1 MSGTEADGHRRGGE
15 TGRKSQV
22 PTNPELATTPQNSP
36 PQQPNRS
43 QWAGSPRVIPESAKD
58 HPGLPANDVTVRG
71 VTRHHQGVDQ
81 RENLLPATREGVAEF
96 SDEQTGPIPTVP
108 APPAT
113 HQSVTNA
120 GDMPAVELTS
130 PRTDP
135 IPLSGI
141 LAAQPLTP
149 AQYDVPGVRKGSWD
163 SRWPIDGA
171 DPASIPEAE
180 KKFKTPKPWWRKAI
194 NVAILLAVIAIS
206 LIVLQGKLPSLSSI
220 GSALS
225 SAIWWW
231 ILAAGAATVASVS
244 LFADQQ
250 RQLLIAFDT
259 RITRRR
265 ATAITY
271 ASTAITN
278 SVPAGAA
285 VSAGF
290 SFKQYRAAGATRSTA
305 ATVMVLS
312 GLISA
317 ITLVL
322 MYFLVLSLSAATPF
336 ITLIAQNTTI
346 AIVVGV
352 LLAGLAALILR
363 RVINGPK
370 ENTDEIPT
378 PRLDRFERR
387 WPRIAGVARDGL
399 ETLRQAQNV
408 RVRDWVWAITAT
420 MGKWTLE
427 GICLLTCALAFG
439 IRIDLLQLG
448 VLYLSVQLVRQ
459 IPLTPGGI
467 GPVET
472 ALLVGL
478 VATGAGH
485 GAAAAAVLIY
495 RVLSAWLIIP
505 VGFALLAEMKRRDAR
520 NGVIVS

>member
-1 MSGTEADGHRRGGE
+1 MTVPDDGEGCTAGE
-15 TGRKSQV
+15 KPPIPPHEMQSARQR
-22 PTNPELATTPQNSP
+22 NESP
-36 PQQPNRS
+36 PRPNRPL
-43 QWAGSPRVIPESAKD
+43 WAELPRDAPESVRD

-71 VTRHHQGVDQ
+71 PTRHHQGVDQ
-81 RENLLPATREGVAEF
+81 RENLFPATHEDIAEF
-96 SDEQTGPIPTVP
+96 SAAQTGPIPI
-108 APPAT
+108 AF
-113 HQSVTNA
+113 A
-120 GDMPAVELTS
+120 GFTANTSAQKPGLADEPEFPS

-135 IPLSGI
+135 IHLGSN
-141 LAAQPLTP
+141 LAGYGMAQ
-149 AQYDVPGVRKGSWD
+149 AKYDEPEARKGTWD
-163 SRWPIDGA
+163 SRWPVDGA
-171 DPASIPEAE
+171 DPASIPESE
-180 KKFKTPKPWWRKAI
+180 KSVKTRKPWWRKAI
-194 NVAILLAVIAIS
+194 NVGILLAVIAIS

-220 GSALS
+220 GRAIGSAT
-225 SAIWWW
+225 WWW
-231 ILAAGAATVASVS
+231 ILAAGAATVASIS

-259 RITRRR
+259 KITRRR

-336 ITLIAQNTTI
+336 ITLLAQNTTI

-352 LLAGLAALILR
+352 LLAGLAGLILR
-363 RVINGPK
+363 RVIKGPK
-370 ENTDEIPT
+370 EITDEIPT

-387 WPRIAGVARDGL
+387 WPRVAGVARDGL

-408 RVRDWVWAITAT
+408 GVRDWVWSIAAT

-427 GICLLTCALAFG
+427 GVCLLSCALAFG
-439 IRIDLLQLG
+439 IHIDLLQLG

-472 ALLVGL
+472 ALLIGL

-495 RVLSAWLIIP
+495 RVLSAWIIIP
-505 VGFALLAEMKRRDAR
+505 IGFALLAEMRRRDAR
-520 NGVIVS
+520 NAVTAA

>member
-1 MSGTEADGHRRGGE
+1 MTDAEADDHRGGNE
-15 TGRKSQV
+15 TGRESQL
-22 PTNPELATTPQNSP
+22 PLHAAEAATTQKWQ
-36 PQQPNRS
+36 PQQPNRP

-81 RENLLPATREGVAEF
+81 RENVRPATREGVAEF
-96 SDEQTGPIPTVP
+96 SDAQTGPIPTVFAR
-108 APPAT
+108 APINEA
-113 HQSVTNA
+113 VTKT
-120 GDMPAVELTS
+120 GEMPMAESAS

-135 IPLSGI
+135 IPLSSI
-141 LAAQPLTP
+141 LAGQPTAP
-149 AQYDVPGVRKGSWD
+149 TKYDETGVRKGSWD

-180 KKFKTPKPWWRKAI
+180 KKFKTHKPWWRQAI
-194 NVAILLAVIAIS
+194 NVAILLAIIAIS
-206 LIVLQGKLPSLSSI
+206 LILLQGKLPSLSSI
-220 GSALS
+220 GNALS

-231 ILAAGAATVASVS
+231 ILAAGAATVASIS

-290 SFKQYRAAGATRSTA
+290 SFKQYRAAGASRSTA

-352 LLAGLAALILR
+352 LLAGLAALILHR
-363 RVINGPK
+363 AISGPK

-387 WPRIAGVARDGL
+387 WPRIAGFARDGL

-408 RVRDWVWAITAT
+408 GVRDWVWAIAAT

-472 ALLVGL
+472 ALLIGL

-495 RVLSAWLIIP
+495 RVLSAWIIIP
-505 VGFALLAEMKRRDAR
+505 IGFALLAEMKRRDAR